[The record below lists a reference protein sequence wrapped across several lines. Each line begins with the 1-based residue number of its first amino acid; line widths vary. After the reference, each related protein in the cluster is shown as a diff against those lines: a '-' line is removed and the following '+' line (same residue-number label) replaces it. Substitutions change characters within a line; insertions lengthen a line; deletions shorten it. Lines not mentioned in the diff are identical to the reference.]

1 MKKQVE
7 TWQNQISSSFSDNT
21 KEAFAKKKTVK
32 EIHKKKG
39 TTPKDTNP
47 DWEPPDYDW
56 DDFIE

>member
-1 MKKQVE
+1 MELDGDVTTVE
-7 TWQNQISSSFSDNT
+7 DALSDLT
-21 KEAFAKKKTVK
+21 ELEAFAKKKTVK